1 MNHSGMLTRVAGAG
15 LALALLSLAA
25 VTLWSYG
32 STPTDE
38 NLFTDPP
45 SFIHVSAPLAG
56 RPAGPV
62 DPAAAAAGTPPE
74 VSLEPGDF
82 VVAVGGAPVRTVE
95 AFRAA
100 LAERRGI
107 VQATARRARGGV
119 VTLDVD
125 AEALGRLPVR
135 DVSGTALVIDVVP
148 GGASD
153 RAGMRVGDLILRINE
168 QRFRDM
174 YEADR
179 LMRTAPLGR
188 ATSYEILRAN
198 QPLTLHVR
206 LAAFGLRL
214 SLLVCTFAGLAWML
228 FGTFLLLARPAIP
241 AARYLGLAFLLLGF
255 TLSVVLLGRPHGLSR
270 VRDVAVV
277 ACGFLGLACF
287 LDACLYFPRERA
299 SLLARRWVR
308 PGGYALAVASAI
320 GALAAGGSVAVLAP
334 LVAINL
340 AYHGLVRWLGRRD
353 RTPEIRRVT
362 RALRWASAV
371 AAGAALLAAAAQLA
385 RPPLVEPGYAGLAL
399 VLVPAAHLYTI
410 GRYGLL
416 DLRLRVRRH
425 VQYWV
430 VSVLWGLVPLG
441 ALAWVLV
448 ALSHSRVP
456 MPDVRL
462 TGSAVEVLRSPLGA
476 AQQALAERLVLMAA
490 AVAAAFG
497 LRAVWHRG
505 HAWLASRFYQAS
517 HDYRRAARAVS
528 TLVSERPDLEALASG
543 FVDTV
548 ARLLQVKRAGLV
560 LAHGERA
567 FAGGRGHGF
576 APHEWARLASAA
588 GDILEGVRKARGE
601 VNAEYVFPRLR
612 RLLAAADVQYLFAI
626 RLHDRPVGAVLL
638 GEKLA
643 EDAFRDDD
651 FEFLGALAAQ
661 VAPAVENAFLYQELA
676 AQERLRHEL
685 EIARRIQMES
695 LPQRTPSVEGL
706 EVAGLSVPAF
716 EVGGDY
722 FDYLDGVPGRLTVV
736 VGDVSGKGTSAA
748 LYMSR
753 LQGILRSLHGF
764 ALTPHELF
772 VRTNALLCED
782 LERRWFVTALGGFFD
797 AARRELVVAR
807 AGHLPLYYYESAAG
821 RVHRVLP
828 RGLGF
833 GLSPRP
839 LFAQELE
846 EQLVR
851 YRPGD
856 VFLFITDGITE
867 CQDEGGHEFGEE
879 RVMAVLEQHASGSA
893 VDIRDRLMAA
903 VQAFSTAADRFDD
916 QTVVVVKATASSG
929 GA

>member
-1 MNHSGMLTRVAGAG
+1 MIRSGTLTRVAGGG
-15 LALALLSLAA
+15 LALALLSLTAA
-25 VTLWSYG
+25 TLWSYG
-32 STPTDE
+32 STATDE
-38 NLFTDPP
+38 NLFTNPP
-45 SFIHVSAPLAG
+45 SFVYVAAPLAG
-56 RPAGPV
+56 RAAG
-62 DPAAAAAGTPPE
+62 AAAARPADAATQAGEP
-74 VSLEPGDF
+74 SLQPGDF
-82 VVAVGGAPVRTVE
+82 VVAVDGGPVRTVE
-95 AFRAA
+95 TFRAA
-100 LAERRGI
+100 LGGRRGP
-107 VQATARRARGGV
+107 VRVTARRAAGGV
-119 VTLDVD
+119 ATLDVE
-125 AEALGRLPVR
+125 AEALARLPVR
-135 DVSGTALVIDVVP
+135 DASGTALVVDVTP

-153 RAGMRVGDLILRINE
+153 RAGMRVGDLIVRING
-168 QRFRDM
+168 QRFGDV

-179 LMRTAPLGR
+179 LMRAAPVGR
-188 ATSYEILRAN
+188 PTSYEILRAN
-198 QPLTLHVR
+198 VPLTLQVT

-214 SLLVCTFAGLAWML
+214 SLVVAALAGVAWML
-228 FGTFLLLARPAIP
+228 FGAFLLLARPAIP
-241 AARYLGLAFLLLGF
+241 AARYLGFAFLLLGF
-255 TLSVVLLGRPHGLSR
+255 TLSVLLLGRPHGLSR
-270 VRDVAVV
+270 VRDVVIV
-277 ACGFLGLACF
+277 GCGFLALAF
-287 LDACLYFPRERA
+287 FHHACLYFPRERA
-299 SLLARRWVR
+299 SLLARWWVR
-308 PGGYALAVASAI
+308 PAGYALAVASAVA
-320 GALAAGGSVAVLAP
+320 GLAAGGSAAVIAP
-334 LVAINL
+334 LVGLNL

-353 RTPEIRRVT
+353 RTPEIRRMT
-362 RALRWASAV
+362 RALRWAWAAV
-371 AAGAALLAAAAQLA
+371 AGAILLVEAGQLL
-385 RPPLVEPGYAGLAL
+385 RPPVVEPGYMGLAL
-399 VLVPAAHLYTI
+399 VLVPVAQLYTI

-441 ALAWVLV
+441 LLAWVLV
-448 ALSHSRVP
+448 ALSGSRVP

-462 TGSAVEVLRSPLGA
+462 TGSVVEILRSPLGEA
-476 AQQALAERLVLMAA
+476 EQALAERLVLMVA

-497 LRAVWHRG
+497 LRALWRRG

-528 TLVSERPDLEALASG
+528 TLVSGRPDLESLASG
-543 FVDTV
+543 FVHVV
-548 ARLLQVKRAGLV
+548 AKLLQVKRAGLV
-560 LAHGERA
+560 LAHDGRA
-567 FAGGRGHGF
+567 FAGSRSHGF
-576 APHEWARLASAA
+576 APHEWARLAEAA
-588 GDILEGVRKARGE
+588 TDILEGVRKAQGE

-626 RLHDRPVGAVLL
+626 RLHDRPVGALLL

-643 EDAFRDDD
+643 EDAFRDED

-695 LPQRTPSVEGL
+695 LPQRTPSIEGL

-722 FDYLDGVPGRLTVV
+722 FDYLDGAPGRLTVV

-772 VRTNALLCED
+772 VRTNALICED
-782 LERRWFVTALGGFFD
+782 LDRRWFVTALGGFFD
-797 AARRELVVAR
+797 AGRGELVVAR
-807 AGHLPLYYYESAAG
+807 AGHLPLYYYERAAG

-833 GLSPRP
+833 GLSPKP

-846 EQLVR
+846 EHLVR

-867 CQDEGGHEFGEE
+867 CQDAAGREFGEE
-879 RVMAVLEQHASGSA
+879 RVMAIFEQHASGRA

-903 VQAFSTAADRFDD
+903 VRAFSDAAEQFDD
-916 QTVVVVKATASSG
+916 QTVVVVKAT
-929 GA
+929 